1 MVSLPLAIF
10 QFVKSPEPT
19 MIARGFGTA
28 AVLMFLVLILFML
41 ARILGSDKNVFG
53 TLFKNIKKL
62 TKKKVA

>member
-1 MVSLPLAIF
+1 
-10 QFVKSPEPT
+10 

-53 TLFKNIKKL
+53 NLAKNIKKL
-62 TKKKVA
+62 TKKKVAK